1 MIPKI
6 QQFFSQWT
14 LTDNTVVA
22 PWVIALSV
30 IIISLAG
37 YLILSWLF
45 ARIDKR
51 RSDHMVNLAW
61 RKFRNPILAVIILSD
76 LIFLKELFTIG
87 EDASASVSQS
97 IKVAVIFCFT
107 WLIVRSINLARE
119 MILGQYDIG
128 VKDNLKARR
137 VYTQFRILE
146 RILIFVVILIA
157 IAVVLM
163 TFEGIK
169 RIGIS
174 LFASAGVA
182 GIIIG
187 FAAQKLIASVLAG
200 FQIALTQ
207 PIRIDDV
214 VIVENEWGWI
224 EEINLTYVVVRIWD
238 KRRLIVPTTYF
249 IEKPFQN
256 WTRVSADI
264 LGTVFIYTDY
274 TLPIDLLRQAF
285 LEMLKETD
293 LWDGK
298 VGVMQVTNATDR
310 VMEIRALMS
319 AANSPTAWDLRVL
332 IREKLIAY
340 LQEQYPESL
349 PKTRVELTPTGEEG
363 NTL

>member
-1 MIPKI
+1 
-6 QQFFSQWT
+6 
-14 LTDNTVVA
+14 VA
-22 PWVIALSV
+22 I
-30 IIISLAG
+30 
-37 YLILSWLF
+37 
-45 ARIDKR
+45 
-51 RSDHMVNLAW
+51 
-61 RKFRNPILAVIILSD
+61 
-76 LIFLKELFTIG
+76 
-87 EDASASVSQS
+87 
-97 IKVAVIFCFT
+97 IFCVT
-107 WLIVRSINLARE
+107 WLLIRSINLARE
-119 MILGQYDIG
+119 IILRQYDIG
-128 VKDNLKARR
+128 VEDNLKARR

-146 RILIFVVILIA
+146 RIFIFVVVLIA
-157 IAVVLM
+157 IAVALM

-214 VIVENEWGWI
+214 VIVEDEWGWI

-249 IEKPFQN
+249 IENPFQN

-274 TLPIDLLRQAF
+274 SVPVDLLRKAF
-285 LEMLKETD
+285 MEMLKETD

-298 VGVMQVTNATDR
+298 VGVMQVTNATDHA
-310 VMEIRALMS
+310 MEIRALMS
-319 AANSPTAWDLRVL
+319 AENSPTAWDLRVL
-332 IREKLIAY
+332 IREKLITY
-340 LQEQYPESL
+340 LQEKHPESL
-349 PKTRVELTPTGEEG
+349 PRTRVELTPNRDKG
-363 NTL
+363 NST

>member
-1 MIPKI
+1 MLHKI

-14 LTDNTVVA
+14 LTENTLMA
-22 PWVIALSV
+22 PWVTVLSV
-30 IIISLAG
+30 IFSSLFA
-37 YLILSWLF
+37 YVILSWVF

-51 RSDHMVNLAW
+51 RSDQLVSMAW
-61 RKFRNPILAVIILSD
+61 RKFRNPILAAIILFD
-76 LIFLKELFTIG
+76 IVLLKELFTIG
-87 EDASASVSQS
+87 ADASAIVSHI
-97 IKVAVIFCFT
+97 IKVLIIALVTWVI
-107 WLIVRSINLARE
+107 IRAINLARDT
-119 MILGQYDIG
+119 ILRQYDIG
-128 VKDNLKARR
+128 VEDNLKARR

-146 RILIFVVILIA
+146 KILIFIVILIA
-157 IAVVLM
+157 IAVALM
-163 TFEGIK
+163 TFESIK

-200 FQIALTQ
+200 FQIAITQ

-274 TLPIDLLRQAF
+274 SVPIDLLRKAF
-285 LEMLKETD
+285 LEMLKETE

-298 VGVMQVTNATDR
+298 VGVLQVTNATDR

-319 AANSPTAWDLRVL
+319 AENSPTAWDLRVL
-332 IREKLIAY
+332 IREKLIVY
-340 LQEQYPESL
+340 LQEQHPDSL
-349 PKTRVELTPTGEEG
+349 PRTRVELTPSEDKEKS
-363 NTL
+363 N

>member
-1 MIPKI
+1 MLPKV

-14 LTDNTVVA
+14 LTGSTA
-22 PWVIALSV
+22 IPPWAIALIV
-30 IIISLAG
+30 IIASLIG
-37 YLILSWLF
+37 YAILSWIF
-45 ARIDKR
+45 GRIDRK
-51 RSDHMVNLAW
+51 RSDQLVNIAW
-61 RKFRNPILAVIILSD
+61 RKFRNPILAVIILFD
-76 LIFLKELFTIG
+76 LILLKELFTIG
-87 EDASASVSQS
+87 EDASASLSHMIRV
-97 IKVAVIFCFT
+97 VIILLVT
-107 WLIVRSINLARE
+107 WLIIRSINLARE
-119 MILGQYDIG
+119 MILRQYDLG
-128 VKDNLKARR
+128 VEDNLKARR
-137 VYTQFRILE
+137 VYTQFKILE
-146 RILIFVVILIA
+146 RIIIFLVILIA
-157 IAVVLM
+157 TGIILM
-163 TFEGIK
+163 TFEGIR

-182 GIIIG
+182 GVIIG

-200 FQIALTQ
+200 FQIAITQ

-274 TLPIDLLRQAF
+274 SVPVDLLREAF

-319 AANSPTAWDLRVL
+319 AANSPTSWDLRVL

-340 LQEQYPESL
+340 LQEHHPDAL
-349 PKTRVELTPTGEEG
+349 PRTRVELTPPGDNEKQA
-363 NTL
+363 